1 MSYVLNIILN
11 VSLFACTPVTHVLK
25 ITRRGEGGGGGGA
38 HTWRWMTQNPR
49 RNRELM
55 AGSLALVNAFLPNNS
70 RQPRREEGK
79 EGGEQNLILP
89 SSPLQPSFFFFFFF
103 LARLSRPSMLPSSS
117 PFLFFFDEIAL
128 YLRECML
135 VGKIQVGLE
144 QRRGE

>member
-1 MSYVLNIILN
+1 MLSYVLNIILN
-11 VSLFACTPVTHVLK
+11 VSLFACTPVTQVLK
-25 ITRRGEGGGGGGA
+25 ITRRGGGGGGGA

-70 RQPRREEGK
+70 RQPR
-79 EGGEQNLILP
+79 GGERKRGGRRAKFN
-89 SSPLQPSFFFFFFF
+89 PSFLSPFNLLSSSSSSFSRVF
-103 LARLSRPSMLPSSS
+103 LAPPCLPS

>member
-25 ITRRGEGGGGGGA
+25 ITRRRGGGEGA

-89 SSPLQPSFFFFFFF
+89 LPFNLLSSSSSSFSRVF
-103 LARLSRPSMLPSSS
+103 LAPPCLPS